1 MIVFEEKD
9 EKKYIQAMKKSTG
22 FKVKSKVHKFND
34 IEVFLKTLFFQ
45 LNFFLKNHS
54 LNLKIIY

>member
-1 MIVFEEKD
+1 VVVFEEKD

-34 IEVFLKTLFFQ
+34 IEVFFQNLFF
-45 LNFFLKNHS
+45 
-54 LNLKIIY
+54 